1 MVRRPQ
7 PVEFSVEYEGKTY
20 SVSYYCQGGMIT
32 VQTVGGQKSTQLGGM
47 RLNVLAKM
55 LLGELIRVGKA
66 DL

>member
-1 MVRRPQ
+1 MLRRLQ
-7 PVEFSVEYEGKTY
+7 PVEFSMEYKGKTY
-20 SVSYYCQGGMIT
+20 SASYYCQEGMIT

-55 LLGELIRVGKA
+55 LLEELIRVGKA